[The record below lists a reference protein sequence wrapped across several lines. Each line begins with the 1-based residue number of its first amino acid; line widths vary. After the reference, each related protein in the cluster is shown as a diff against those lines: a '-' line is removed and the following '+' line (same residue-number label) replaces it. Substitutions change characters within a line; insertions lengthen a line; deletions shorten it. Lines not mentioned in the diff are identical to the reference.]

1 MISLLIIDFLGKRNL
16 FAAHFFTPLLIVCR
30 KVFFEY
36 ALYCLF
42 LVYCVLKIGTPV
54 VSHHLCV
61 SLTENGFWDFSIQV
75 LVDNFHVI
83 RYDGRESYDLIV

>member
-16 FAAHFFTPLLIVCR
+16 FAAHFFTHLLIVCL
-30 KVFFEY
+30 KGFFEY
-36 ALYCLF
+36 ALWCLF
-42 LVYCVLKIGTPV
+42 FVYCVLKIGTPV

-61 SLTENGFWDFSIQV
+61 SLTENCFWDFSIQV

-83 RYDGRESYDLIV
+83 RYDGKEPSDLVV